1 MNLSKPIPIFFK
13 WKDTIRQIYWVIP
26 APLTSKHCYPIM
38 STLLY
43 IEMQSEKALM
53 LTRNNIQFWLDQILS
68 LKKKKKKSSQGIY
81 CLLKIP
87 HQVPGNSST
96 SAGWL
101 QKDFH
106 FNSATSWSCHVPSWL
121 PGSCFVWSPPLCS
134 VSDSLATRSSVL
146 PRLYVLVKTDEMK
159 NNLDFSRL

>member
-1 MNLSKPIPIFFK
+1 MNLSKPIPVFFK
-13 WKDTIRQIYWVIP
+13 WKDMIRQIYWVIP

-68 LKKKKKKSSQGIY
+68 LKKKKIFPRDLLPFKNSSSGT
-81 CLLKIP
+81 
-87 HQVPGNSST
+87 GNSST

-121 PGSCFVWSPPLCS
+121 PGSGFVWSPSLCS
-134 VSDSLATRSSVL
+134 VSDSLATRGSVL
-146 PRLYVLVKTDEMK
+146 PRFYVLVKTDEMK

>member
-1 MNLSKPIPIFFK
+1 MEGHDQTDLLG
-13 WKDTIRQIYWVIP
+13 DTRSVNFQTCYQII
-26 APLTSKHCYPIM
+26 

-43 IEMQSEKALM
+43 IETQSERALM

-68 LKKKKKKSSQGIY
+68 LKKKKKSSQGIY

-101 QKDFH
+101 QKYFH

-121 PGSCFVWSPPLCS
+121 PGSGFVLSPSLCS
-134 VSDSLATRSSVL
+134 VSDSLTTCSSGSAQVL
-146 PRLYVLVKTDEMK
+146 GIGK
-159 NNLDFSRL
+159 NR

>member
-1 MNLSKPIPIFFK
+1 MNLSKPIPVFFK
-13 WKDTIRQIYWVIP
+13 WKDMIRQIYWVIP

-68 LKKKKKKSSQGIY
+68 LKKKKSSQGIY

-87 HQVPGNSST
+87 HQVRVIPAPRQGGCRRIFTSIVPPRGAAMCHPGCP
-96 SAGWL
+96 APALFGAL
-101 QKDFH
+101 H
-106 FNSATSWSCHVPSWL
+106 FAL
-121 PGSCFVWSPPLCS
+121 
-134 VSDSLATRSSVL
+134 LATASQHAARFC
-146 PRLYVLVKTDEMK
+146 PGFMYW
-159 NNLDFSRL
+159 